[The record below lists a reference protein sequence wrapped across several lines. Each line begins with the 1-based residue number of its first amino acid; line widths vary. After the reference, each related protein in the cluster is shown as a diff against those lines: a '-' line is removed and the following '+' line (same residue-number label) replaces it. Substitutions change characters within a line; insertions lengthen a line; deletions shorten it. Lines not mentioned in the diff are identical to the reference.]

1 MSAPAVVEVHIPD
14 PRTPFEKHAERMEQ
28 QINDAM
34 AGTDVEVFEFISE
47 TFINLHRLYG
57 PGRE

>member
-1 MSAPAVVEVHIPD
+1 MVEVHIPD